1 MVTVYF
7 VVIALVVGERIV
19 ELVVS
24 ERHARAM
31 FREGALEHGRDHYP
45 FMVALH
51 IALLVGCLVEPI
63 ALDRPFIPAL
73 GVPMLV
79 VAILAQ
85 ALRWWAIRTLGTRW
99 STRVIVPFFGER
111 VVRGPYRFFPHPN
124 YVAVIA
130 EGIALPLIHTAW
142 ITALVFTVL
151 NAFLLLIR
159 IRVEDRAM
167 DVEEARASRPIW
179 SSPEA
184 GRPASRRRSR
194 RGSPE

>member
-1 MVTVYF
+1 MVIYF
-7 VVIALVVGERIV
+7 VVIALVVGERIA

-51 IALLVGCLVEPI
+51 TAFLVGCIVEPL

-73 GVPMLV
+73 GLPMLA
-79 VAILAQ
+79 VAMLAQ
-85 ALRWWAIRTLGTRW
+85 GLRWWAIRTLGVRW
-99 STRVIVPFFGER
+99 STRVIVPLWGER
-111 VVRGPYRFFPHPN
+111 VARGPYRFFPHPN

-130 EGIALPLIHTAW
+130 EGIALPLIHSAW
-142 ITALVFTVL
+142 ITAIGFTVM
-151 NAFLLLIR
+151 NAFLLAVR

-167 DVEEARASRPIW
+167 DVEEARA
-179 SSPEA
+179 
-184 GRPASRRRSR
+184 
-194 RGSPE
+194 